1 MAELQIGRPDRTA
14 GGFGSAR
21 VPGTFFRA
29 LATFFLRKNPA
40 YSREA
45 LARALCSR
53 LRISGTKYHERTLKR
68 QLGGAIASVPP
79 EVERTMVQLLLESN
93 GLTTEAEIERALA
106 AEGLNVS
113 PQDRLPS
120 NVPGETVIPLTHL
133 WLHLNPDK
141 SRRFLACQIRKR
153 LRSEDIGSSTVHLQS
168 VLAGRPRRFVRRQIR
183 DTLLTLL
190 AEHDVHSGPSTWAE
204 VERRSDEIRRS
215 VEARQLDGPK
225 RLVQLAGL
233 WKLLHHDYSSRH
245 LAASLRRTL
254 SEQGILMSFD
264 YLQRLVN
271 GKTRG
276 VRRAV
281 VAAMEKLLQEEFP
294 QLDDWEG
301 QLTKLTSRSV
311 MIDLSWVRAE
321 PIAHLA
327 QEWIQ
332 QHPDSSIRQLALQVS
347 KTVDR
352 MGYTRSFHS
361 IQPVLGGL
369 KKKTRGF
376 VYRAMLHQFEYK
388 RSLQVP
394 AEDLVESTRREGL
407 VPVTDSLG
415 VAETKAIHSEPPP
428 QVSQPKIDGK
438 GEDED
443 QDAELADED
452 LGTASDSVLI
462 YLREIWKVPLLSQE
476 AEVEVAKRIEKGQLN
491 VLEAVSSCALG
502 VAEILDYGEEL
513 HAGQTPITKLVNVDK
528 EGRTKENLADRRED
542 VLGRIAEIGRLEAKA
557 FGVWKRLYRARQAT
571 AEYRQIFAQL
581 TNDRISIARCVR
593 DLDLTPATQVK
604 LLTVMK
610 TTYDRMVTL
619 EGKTKK
625 SEELL
630 RSPLEQQEAKS
641 VKDLL
646 RGLGEEI
653 REIEEKA
660 QASPQELKRTLAT
673 IKQNELEADIAKKE
687 LVEANL
693 RLVVSI
699 AKKYPHRG
707 LSFLDL
713 IQEGNTGLMKAVEK
727 FDYRRGYK
735 FSTYAHWW
743 IRQAITRAIADQG
756 RTIRIPVNKMELL
769 NKLMQTTLA
778 LGQEFG
784 REPTSEEIAEEL
796 GIPISKVWGIKEI
809 AQQPISLETLIGGQ
823 EDHRL
828 GDCLEDRGA
837 VSLEETATH
846 LNLREQASA
855 ALQTLT
861 PREKQVIRMRFG
873 IGDAIE
879 STLEEV
885 GQRFSLTRERIRQV
899 EVEALRKLRH
909 PPVREASAGPTITST
924 R

>member
-168 VLAGRPRRFVRRQIR
+168 VWRDALAALSDGRYE
-183 DTLLTLL
+183 TLCLPFL

-245 LAASLRRTL
+245 LAASPETHSLGAGDLDELRL
-254 SEQGILMSFD
+254 SATSGERQ
-264 YLQRLVN
+264 N
-271 GKTRG
+271 TR

-415 VAETKAIHSEPPP
+415 VAKLKRSIPSRR
-428 QVSQPKIDGK
+428 PKCLSRKSMGRGGRGPGRRVGRRGPGN
-438 GEDED
+438 GERFRPH
-443 QDAELADED
+443 L
-452 LGTASDSVLI
+452 
-462 YLREIWKVPLLSQE
+462 P
-476 AEVEVAKRIEKGQLN
+476 
-491 VLEAVSSCALG
+491 
-502 VAEILDYGEEL
+502 
-513 HAGQTPITKLVNVDK
+513 AGD
-528 EGRTKENLADRRED
+528 
-542 VLGRIAEIGRLEAKA
+542 
-557 FGVWKRLYRARQAT
+557 
-571 AEYRQIFAQL
+571 
-581 TNDRISIARCVR
+581 
-593 DLDLTPATQVK
+593 
-604 LLTVMK
+604 
-610 TTYDRMVTL
+610 L
-619 EGKTKK
+619 EG
-625 SEELL
+625 
-630 RSPLEQQEAKS
+630 
-641 VKDLL
+641 
-646 RGLGEEI
+646 
-653 REIEEKA
+653 
-660 QASPQELKRTLAT
+660 AS
-673 IKQNELEADIAKKE
+673 
-687 LVEANL
+687 
-693 RLVVSI
+693 S
-699 AKKYPHRG
+699 
-707 LSFLDL
+707 
-713 IQEGNTGLMKAVEK
+713 
-727 FDYRRGYK
+727 
-735 FSTYAHWW
+735 
-743 IRQAITRAIADQG
+743 
-756 RTIRIPVNKMELL
+756 
-769 NKLMQTTLA
+769 
-778 LGQEFG
+778 
-784 REPTSEEIAEEL
+784 
-796 GIPISKVWGIKEI
+796 
-809 AQQPISLETLIGGQ
+809 
-823 EDHRL
+823 
-828 GDCLEDRGA
+828 
-837 VSLEETATH
+837 
-846 LNLREQASA
+846 
-855 ALQTLT
+855 
-861 PREKQVIRMRFG
+861 
-873 IGDAIE
+873 
-879 STLEEV
+879 
-885 GQRFSLTRERIRQV
+885 
-899 EVEALRKLRH
+899 
-909 PPVREASAGPTITST
+909 
-924 R
+924 